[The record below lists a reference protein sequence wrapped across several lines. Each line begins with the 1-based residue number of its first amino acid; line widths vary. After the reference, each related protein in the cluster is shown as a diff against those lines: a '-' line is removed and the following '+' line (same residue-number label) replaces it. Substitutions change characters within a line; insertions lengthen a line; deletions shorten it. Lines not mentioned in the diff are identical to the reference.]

1 MPGGTGHS
9 SGEPLDIRYAKRD
22 GVAIAYATMGNGNR
36 DLVLVPEYFSNLVH
50 DQSLRR
56 LTAFRERLGQNF
68 RLILFDKRGTGISDR
83 GGAGYGT
90 LETRMEDMTAVLDAV
105 GSERA
110 VVYGEHEG
118 GQMAALYAATYPE
131 RTEALVLWQFI
142 PAGPG
147 IDSDDWRHGEPFLH
161 RWGTQEGA
169 DELLAFGC
177 PTLARDEEYRAWFVN
192 SMRVGA
198 SPEIGYELNK
208 MYYDSDVRS
217 ILPSIRVPT
226 LVLVRGENGKQGLG
240 DAASLIAGARVVEF
254 PGDDY
259 FPSWLSPTIPDEID
273 LFVETLGRET
283 GQDSVL
289 ATVLFTDLVGS
300 SELAARLGDRGWA
313 ELSTRYHEAVRRE
326 LKLFRGTEVDTAGD
340 GFFASFEGPARA
352 IHCARAIRDALVG
365 LELEVRAGIHTGECA
380 IVGGKPSGIAVST
393 GARVAS
399 LAAPGE
405 VLVSQTVKD
414 LIAGSGLALED
425 RGVHE
430 LKGVPGEWR
439 LYAAA

>member
-1 MPGGTGHS
+1 MGDR
-9 SGEPLDIRYAKRD
+9 LDIRYAKRD
-22 GVAIAYATMGNGNR
+22 RVAIAYATMGDGDR
-36 DLVLVPEYFSNLVH
+36 DLVVVPEYFSNLVH

-56 LTAFRERLGQNF
+56 LTVFRERLARNF

-90 LETRMEDMTAVLDAV
+90 LETRMEDMTAVLDAA

-110 VVYGEHEG
+110 VVFGEHDG

-131 RTEALVLWQFI
+131 LTEALVLWQFL

-147 IDSDDWRHGEPFLH
+147 LDSDSWREGEQLL
-161 RWGTQEGA
+161 RGWGNPEVA
-169 DELLAFGC
+169 NWLLSRGS
-177 PTLARDEEYRAWFVN
+177 PTLASDAEYRSWFLDA
-192 SMRVGA
+192 MRVGA
-198 SPEIGYELNK
+198 SPEIGYELNQ
-208 MYYDSDVRS
+208 MYYESDVRS
-217 ILPSIRVPT
+217 ILPIIRVPT
-226 LVLVRGENGKQGLG
+226 LLLVRGESGKQGLG
-240 DAASLIAGARVVEF
+240 NAATLIPDARLVEV
-254 PGDDY
+254 PGTDFY
-259 FPSWLSPTIPDEID
+259 PPWLSPTIPDEID
-273 LFVETLGRET
+273 LFVESLGRET
-283 GQDSVL
+283 GPDSVL

-313 ELSTRYHEAVRRE
+313 ALSTRYHDAVRRE
-326 LKLFRGTEVDTAGD
+326 LRLFRGTEVDTAGD

-352 IHCARAIRDALVG
+352 IHCARAIRDSLAE

-380 IVGGKPSGIAVST
+380 VVGGKPSGIAVST

-399 LAAPGE
+399 LARPGE

-425 RGVHE
+425 RGAHE

-439 LYAAA
+439 LYAAV